1 MRVLVTGASGW
12 IGTAVVPELL
22 TAGHQVSGLVRSD
35 TAAQALQALGAEAVR
50 GSLDDLDVLA
60 RAAAGADGVV
70 HLAFRHDLAFTG
82 DFPAAVAADLAA
94 IDTVADALDGT
105 GKAFVIASGVLGLA
119 PGRIATERDGQDAPS
134 GSDPSGSEDGPTR
147 LTNAQ
152 RVVALASRGI
162 RSSVLRLPPT
172 VHGDG
177 DAGFVPTL
185 IGIARDKGAAGY
197 VDDGTNRWPAVHRSD
212 AARLFRLAVETAP
225 AGATL
230 HAIQDEGVPTRTI
243 AEIFGRHLNLPVV
256 AVPAAEAF
264 GHFGWI
270 GGFFG
275 LDSPASS
282 TLTRQLTGWEPTGP
296 GLLEDLEA
304 GHYFG

>member
-12 IGTAVVPELL
+12 IGSAVVPELL
-22 TAGHQVSGLVRSD
+22 TAGHQVAGLVRSD
-35 TAAQALQALGAEAVR
+35 TTAQSLEALGAEAVR

-60 RAAAGADGVV
+60 RAAAGSDGVV

-82 DFPAAVAADLAA
+82 DFPGAVAADLAA
-94 IDTVADALDGT
+94 IDTVADVLAGS
-105 GKAFVIASGVLGLA
+105 GRAFVIASGVLGLA
-119 PGRIATERDGQDAPS
+119 PGRLVTEEDGQDAP
-134 GSDPSGSEDGPTR
+134 PESEDGPTR

-177 DAGFVPTL
+177 DGGFVPTL
-185 IGIARDKGAAGY
+185 IGVAREKGAAGY
-197 VDDGTNRWPAVHRSD
+197 VEDGANRWPAVHRSD
-212 AARLFRLAVETAP
+212 AARLFRLAVEAAP
-225 AGATL
+225 AGTTL
-230 HAIQDEGVPTRTI
+230 HAVQDEGVPTRAI
-243 AEIFGRHLNLPVV
+243 AEVFGRHLDLPVV
-256 AVPAAEAF
+256 SVPAAGAF
-264 GHFGWI
+264 AHFGWI

-282 TLTRQLTGWEPTGP
+282 TLTRRLTGWEPTGP
-296 GLLEDLEA
+296 GLVEDLEA
-304 GHYFG
+304 GHYFR

>member
-12 IGTAVVPELL
+12 IGSAVVPELL
-22 TAGHQVSGLVRSD
+22 TAGHQVAGLVRSD
-35 TAAQALQALGAEAVR
+35 TAAQSLEALGAEAVR

-82 DFPAAVAADLAA
+82 DFPGAVAADLAA
-94 IDTVADALDGT
+94 IDTVADVYDGS

-119 PGRIATERDGQDAPS
+119 PGRIATEEDGQDAP
-134 GSDPSGSEDGPTR
+134 PESEDGPTR

-185 IGIARDKGAAGY
+185 IGVAREKGAAGY
-197 VDDGTNRWPAVHRSD
+197 VDDGANRWPAVHRSD
-212 AARLFRLAVETAP
+212 AARLFRLAVEAAP
-225 AGATL
+225 GGATL
-230 HAIQDEGVPTRTI
+230 HAVQDEGVPTRTI
-243 AEIFGRHLNLPVV
+243 AEVFGRHLDLPVV
-256 AVPAAEAF
+256 SVPPAEAF
-264 GHFGWI
+264 AHFGWI

-282 TLTRQLTGWEPTGP
+282 TLTRRLTGWEPTGP
-296 GLLEDLEA
+296 GLVEDLEA